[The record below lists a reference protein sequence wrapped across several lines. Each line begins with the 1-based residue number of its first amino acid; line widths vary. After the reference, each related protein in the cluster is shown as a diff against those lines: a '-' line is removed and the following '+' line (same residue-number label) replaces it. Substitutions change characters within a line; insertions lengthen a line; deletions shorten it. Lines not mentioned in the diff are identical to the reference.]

1 MKRYLLDARS
11 LEHPEPLERAISIL
25 RKLDND
31 SYLYMVHRMQPV
43 PLLALANDYNLNH
56 LSICDNNEVWHI
68 LISPNLDIDLNTLIT
83 DLTSLLKESS
93 DVS

>member
-1 MKRYLLDARS
+1 MKRYLLDARA

-25 RKLDND
+25 RKLDNN

-43 PLLALANDYNLNH
+43 PLLALAKDYNLNH
-56 LSICDNNEVWHI
+56 ISICDNNEVWHI
-68 LISPNLDIDLNTLIT
+68 LISPNIDIDLKSLIT
-83 DLTSLLKESS
+83 DLTLLKEYS